1 MRFPLNRRA
10 RWVAPVAVAGAIA
23 LGAWIPTVT
32 ASAGTPNLPTLS
44 AAQVLAKA
52 SHPTIKAFSG
62 TVELTSNLGLPDLSS
77 VTGGDSQ
84 STKSATG
91 FDPTTLLSGVHD
103 INVWDNG
110 AQQQRL
116 QLPSSLAETDFVHN
130 GKDAYL
136 YSSSNQTVTHL
147 VPGAK
152 ASTGSPGTGAPK
164 GDVTKGGADTPNG
177 QVPMTPE
184 QVAQKFL
191 DHIDPSTTVTVDSPL
206 YVVDRPTYQLTLAP
220 KAGTPGAAAS
230 TVSNV
235 TMSVD
240 SETGMVL
247 CVTVNA
253 KGASP
258 ALMVSFTNKS
268 GANQFSTAVPAA
280 SNFAA
285 PTGTT
290 TKTETINGG
299 TGTHTHTAQPDG
311 SKPTVT
317 GAPWA
322 QVVTIGHV
330 NLGKS
335 SKELDA
341 LTSAV
346 PGSSAR
352 LLSTSVVNALVFP
365 DGKVVAGFVTPGA
378 LEAAA
383 AG

>member
-1 MRFPLNRRA
+1 MRSPLNRRRA
-10 RWVAPVAVAGAIA
+10 RWAAPVAVAGAIA
-23 LGAWIPTVT
+23 LGSWIPTVT
-32 ASAGTPNLPTLS
+32 ASASSPNLPSIT
-44 AAQVLAKA
+44 AAQLLAKA
-52 SHPTIKAFSG
+52 SHPTITAFSG
-62 TVELTSNLGLPDLSS
+62 TVELTANLGLPDLGSI
-77 VTGGDSQ
+77 TNGDSQ

-91 FDPTTLLSGVHD
+91 FDPTSLLSGVHD
-103 INVWDNG
+103 VNVWDNG
-110 AQQQRL
+110 ADQQRL

-136 YSSSNQTVTHL
+136 YSSASQTVTHL
-147 VPGAK
+147 VPGAQA
-152 ASTGSPGTGAPK
+152 ASGSSQP
-164 GDVTKGGADTPNG
+164 DVSKGGADTPNG

-191 DHIDPSTTVTVDSPL
+191 DHIDPSTTVTVASPV
-206 YVVDRPTYQLTLAP
+206 YVADRPAYQLTLAP
-220 KAGTPGAAAS
+220 KEGTPGAAAS
-230 TVSNV
+230 TVSDV

-240 SETGMVL
+240 SATGMVL

-258 ALMVSFTNKS
+258 ALMVTFTNES
-268 GANQFSTAVPAA
+268 GANAFSTSVPAA

-290 TKTETINGG
+290 TKTETINGSGGTG
-299 TGTHTHTAQPDG
+299 TGTHAGQPDG
-311 SKPTVT
+311 AKPTVT

-322 QVVTIGHV
+322 EVLTITNA

-335 SKELDA
+335 STELNS
-341 LTSAV
+341 LTSPV

-352 LLSTSVVNALVFP
+352 LLSTNVVNALVFP
-365 DGKVVAGFVTPGA
+365 DGKVVVGFVTPGA

>member
-1 MRFPLNRRA
+1 MRSPLNRRQA
-10 RWVAPVAVAGAIA
+10 RWAAPVAVAGAIA
-23 LGAWIPTVT
+23 LGSWIPTVT
-32 ASAGTPNLPTLS
+32 ANASTPNVAPLS

-62 TVELTSNLGLPDLSS
+62 TVELTANLGLPSLGS
-77 VTGGDSQ
+77 VTSGDSQ

-103 INVWDNG
+103 VNVWDNG
-110 AQQQRL
+110 ADQQRL
-116 QLPSSLAETDFVHN
+116 QLQSQLAETDFVHN
-130 GKDAYL
+130 GHDAYL
-136 YSSSNQTVTHL
+136 YSSSSQTVTHL

-152 ASTGSPGTGAPK
+152 KASPAHQSHSGVNQT
-164 GDVTKGGADTPNG
+164 GADTPNG

-191 DHIDPSTTVTVDSPL
+191 DHISPSTTVALGVPVD
-206 YVVDRPTYQLTLAP
+206 VARRPTYQLVVSP
-220 KAGTPGAAAS
+220 KAGTSGAAAS

-235 TMSVD
+235 TLSVD
-240 SETGMVL
+240 QSTGMVL

-253 KGASP
+253 QGASP
-258 ALMVSFTNKS
+258 ALMVSFTK
-268 GANQFSTAVPAA
+268 FTTAAPAA

-290 TKTETINGG
+290 TKTETIGGGG
-299 TGTHTHTAQPDG
+299 TAHHTGQPDG

-317 GAPWA
+317 GGPWA

-335 SKELDA
+335 SKQLDA
-341 LTSAV
+341 LTTPV
-346 PGSSAR
+346 NGSSAR

-365 DGKVVAGFVTPGA
+365 DGKIVVGFVTPGA

>member
-1 MRFPLNRRA
+1 M
-10 RWVAPVAVAGAIA
+10 AGAIA
-23 LGAWIPTVT
+23 LGSWIPTVT
-32 ASAGTPNLPTLS
+32 ASADSSNPPPLT

-52 SHPTIKAFSG
+52 SHPDIKAFSG
-62 TVELTSNLGLPDLSS
+62 TVELTANLGLPDLGS

-84 STKSATG
+84 STKSASG

-103 INVWDNG
+103 VNVWDNG
-110 AQQQRL
+110 ADQQRL
-116 QLPSSLAETDFVHN
+116 QLPSPLAETDFVHN

-136 YSSSNQTVTHL
+136 YNSASQTVTHL

-152 ASTGSPGTGAPK
+152 DASPAYHSHLK
-164 GDVTKGGADTPNG
+164 VTPGGADTPNG

-191 DHIDPSTTVTVDSPL
+191 DHISSSTVTSVASQSG
-206 YVVDRPTYQLTLAP
+206 VVGRPTYRLMLSP
-220 KAGTPGAAAS
+220 KAGTPGVAAS

-235 TMSVD
+235 TMDVD
-240 SETGMVL
+240 SATGMVL

-253 KGASP
+253 KGARP
-258 ALMVSFTNKS
+258 ALMVTFTK
-268 GANQFSTAVPAA
+268 FSPTVPAA

-285 PTGTT
+285 PIATT
-290 TKTETINGG
+290 TKTQTINGPTG
-299 TGTHTHTAQPDG
+299 TGTHTKPADG

-322 QVVTIGHV
+322 QVVTFPQV
-330 NLGKS
+330 DLGKS
-335 SKELDA
+335 SKQLDA

-352 LLSTSVVNALVFP
+352 LLSTNVVNALVFP
-365 DGKVVAGFVTPGA
+365 DGKILVGFVTPGT

>member
-1 MRFPLNRRA
+1 M
-10 RWVAPVAVAGAIA
+10 
-23 LGAWIPTVT
+23 T
-32 ASAGTPNLPTLS
+32 ASASTPDLAHLS

-62 TVELTSNLGLPDLSS
+62 TVEVTSNLGLPDLGS

-110 AQQQRL
+110 AEQQRL
-116 QLPSSLAETDFVHN
+116 QLPSQLAETDFVHN

-136 YSSSNQTVTHL
+136 YTSSSQTVTHL
-147 VPGAK
+147 VPGA
-152 ASTGSPGTGAPK
+152 SSGAPHSSVSGG
-164 GDVTKGGADTPNG
+164 GDVSKGGADTPNG

-191 DHIDPSTTVTVDSPL
+191 HHIDPSTTVTVASPV
-206 YVVDRPTYQLTLAP
+206 YVVGRPAYQLSLAP
-220 KAGTPGAAAS
+220 KADTPGAAAS

-235 TMSVD
+235 SMSVD
-240 SETGMVL
+240 SATGMVL

-258 ALMVSFTNKS
+258 AFMVSFTNKS
-268 GANQFSTAVPAA
+268 GANGFTTAVPAA

-285 PTGTT
+285 PIGTT
-290 TKTETINGG
+290 TKTETINPRGG
-299 TGTHTHTAQPDG
+299 FTHHSGPADG

-317 GAPWA
+317 GGPWA
-322 QVVTIGHV
+322 EVVTISHA

-341 LTSAV
+341 LTTPV
-346 PGSSAR
+346 QGSSAR

-365 DGKVVAGFVTPGA
+365 DGKILVGFVTPGA

>member
-10 RWVAPVAVAGAIA
+10 RWAAPVAVAGAIA

-32 ASAGTPNLPTLS
+32 ASAGTTPNLPTLT

-52 SHPTIKAFSG
+52 SNPTIKAFSG
-62 TVELTSNLGLPDLSS
+62 TIELTSNLGLPDLSS
-77 VTGGDSQ
+77 VTSGDSQ

-91 FDPTTLLSGVHD
+91 FNPTTLLSGVHD

-110 AQQQRL
+110 AKQQRL
-116 QLPSSLAETDFVHN
+116 QLQSSLAETDFVHN

-136 YSSSNQTVTHL
+136 YSSSSQTVTHL

-152 ASTGSPGTGAPK
+152 ASTGTPST
-164 GDVTKGGADTPNG
+164 DVTKGGADTPNG

-191 DHIDPSTTVTVDSPL
+191 DHIDPSTTVTVDSPVS
-206 YVVDRPTYQLTLAP
+206 VVGRSAYQLTLAP

-235 TMSVD
+235 TMAID
-240 SETGMVL
+240 SDTGMVL
-247 CVTVNA
+247 SVAVNA
-253 KGASP
+253 KGATP
-258 ALMVSFTNKS
+258 ALKVAFTDSN
-268 GANQFSTAVPAA
+268 GANQFTTATPAA

-299 TGTHTHTAQPDG
+299 TGGTHTSQPDG

-330 NLGKS
+330 DLGSS
-335 SKELDA
+335 SKQLDA

-352 LLSTSVVNALVFP
+352 LLSTNVVNALVFP
-365 DGKVVAGFVTPGA
+365 GGKVVVGFVTPGA

>member
-1 MRFPLNRRA
+1 MRSTLNRRRA
-10 RWVAPVAVAGAIA
+10 RWAAPVAVAGAIA
-23 LGAWIPTVT
+23 LGTWVPTVT
-32 ASAGTPNLPTLS
+32 AGADSSNPPPALT

-52 SHPTIKAFSG
+52 SHPDIKAFSG
-62 TVELTSNLGLPDLSS
+62 TVELTANLGLPALGS

-84 STKSATG
+84 STKSASG

-103 INVWDNG
+103 VNVWDNG
-110 AQQQRL
+110 ADQQRL
-116 QLPSSLAETDFVHN
+116 QLPSQLAETDFVHN

-136 YSSSNQTVTHL
+136 YSSDTQTVTHL

-152 ASTGSPGTGAPK
+152 AGSAPNHA
-164 GDVTKGGADTPNG
+164 DVSKGGVDTPNG

-191 DHIDPSTTVTVDSPL
+191 DHISSSTTVTSVASQSG
-206 YVVDRPTYQLTLAP
+206 VVGRPTYRLTLSP
-220 KAGTPGAAAS
+220 KAGTPGATAS

-235 TMSVD
+235 TMDVD
-240 SETGMVL
+240 SATGMVL

-253 KGASP
+253 RGASP
-258 ALMVSFTNKS
+258 ALMVTFTNKS

-290 TKTETINGG
+290 TKTQTIDGPGG
-299 TGTHTHTAQPDG
+299 TGTHAKPADG

-322 QVVTIGHV
+322 QVVTFPHV
-330 NLGKS
+330 NLGQS
-335 SKELDA
+335 SKQLDA
-341 LTSAV
+341 LTSPV
-346 PGSSAR
+346 PNSSGR
-352 LLSTSVVNALVFP
+352 LLSTNVVNALVFP
-365 DGKVVAGFVTPGA
+365 DGKVVVGFVTPGA

>member
-1 MRFPLNRRA
+1 MRSPLNRRA
-10 RWVAPVAVAGAIA
+10 TRWAAPVAVAGAIA
-23 LGAWIPTVT
+23 LGSWIPSVT
-32 ASAGTPNLPTLS
+32 ASADTPNLPTLS

-52 SHPTIKAFSG
+52 SHPNIKAFSG
-62 TVELTSNLGLPDLSS
+62 TVEMTANLGLPALSS
-77 VTGGDSQ
+77 VSGGDSQ
-84 STKSATG
+84 STKSAAG
-91 FDPTTLLSGVHD
+91 FDPTTLLSGTHD

-110 AQQQRL
+110 ADQQRL

-136 YSSSNQTVTHL
+136 YSSDSQTVTHL

-152 ASTGSPGTGAPK
+152 DAASSAGAHGTDAA
-164 GDVTKGGADTPNG
+164 KGGADTPNG

-184 QVAQKFL
+184 QVAQRFL
-191 DHIDPSTTVTVDSPL
+191 THIDPSTTVKVDSPVF
-206 YVVDRPTYQLTLAP
+206 VVGRATYQLTLAP
-220 KAGTPGAAAS
+220 RAGTPAAAAS
-230 TVSNV
+230 TVSGV

-240 SETGMVL
+240 STTGMVL

-253 KGASP
+253 RGATP
-258 ALMVSFTNKS
+258 ALMVAFTNTT
-268 GANQFSTAVPAA
+268 GNTFTTAAPAA

-290 TKTETINGG
+290 TKTETINGSG
-299 TGTHTHTAQPDG
+299 TGDHARNGHPQG

-322 QVVTIGHV
+322 QVVTFPHV

-335 SKELDA
+335 AKELSS
-341 LTSAV
+341 LTAPV
-346 PGSSAR
+346 PNSSAR
-352 LLSTSVVNALVFP
+352 LLSTNVVNALVFP
-365 DGKVVAGFVTPGA
+365 DGRVVAGFVTPGA

-383 AG
+383 GG